1 MFISVKR
8 TKTQTGKS
16 IRCALQ
22 LSGSQLNNGDNHR
35 TILIVLYSYKSNG
48 SHKKLGEFQTNGEE
62 LRVCGKQWK
71 FSGCKASCELAMAK
85 VDTKYTFMDYIS
97 GGMEMNFVV
106 GIDFTAS
113 NGDPANPDS
122 LHFNNG
128 HIPNQYVQAIQ
139 AIGEIIQDYDTDK
152 VQSSFNLVN
161 YLSAFS
167 RVRLWSARTAGW
179 FCITHV
185 SVQLQPPEPVH
196 GRRPRHN

>member
-1 MFISVKR
+1 MKR
-8 TKTQTGKS
+8 TKTLSGKS
-16 IRCALQ
+16 VRFALQ

-48 SHKKLGEFQTNGEE
+48 NHKKCGEFQTNGEE
-62 LRVCGKQWK
+62 LRSSGNQWK
-71 FSGCKASCELAMAK
+71 FMSCKATCELAMAK

-128 HIPNQYVQAIQ
+128 HLPNQYVQAVQ
-139 AIGEIIQDYDTDK
+139 AVGEIIQDYDTDK
-152 VQSSFNLVN
+152 VSYS
-161 YLSAFS
+161 
-167 RVRLWSARTAGW
+167 
-179 FCITHV
+179 
-185 SVQLQPPEPVH
+185 QLKALYIQ
-196 GRRPRHN
+196 GSK